1 MLRKTIWL
9 AGALALAIAACD
21 DDDDL
26 INPPGNTAVTIL
38 LTDAPGDIL
47 AAVVTID
54 PVFVQDGENDRVD
67 LLTAPVTVDLT
78 TLATT
83 TSELVSGAQAAN
95 GTYDDLRFII
105 SGAYIEVDNGDGTST
120 IFASSAD
127 YAGLPEGAV
136 VGGQLQMPSLGTSGL
151 KVDFGDAIELDG
163 GSVQYL
169 VDFDVSQSFGQEA
182 GGSGNWVMNPVIKGG
197 NSSDAG
203 TVNLTLTLG
212 AGVTLPEGVTLAD
225 FSADL
230 GGESIAFA
238 DAGDGAFTASF
249 PFLLPGTYELTL
261 VGPEGLTVTT
271 DPVLPLQVTVGAAA
285 TVAQTITI
293 SAVE

>member
-21 DDDDL
+21 NDDDL

-54 PVFVQDGENDRVD
+54 QVFVQDGENDRVD

-127 YAGLPEGAV
+127 YAGLPAGAV

-230 GGESIAFA
+230 GGELAEFA

-261 VGPEGLTVTT
+261 VGPEGLTLTT

>member
-54 PVFVQDGENDRVD
+54 QVFVQGGGNDRVD
-67 LLTAPVTVDLT
+67 LLTAPVTLDLVELANT
-78 TLATT
+78 TD
-83 TSELVSGAQAAN
+83 ELVSGAQAAN
-95 GTYDDLRFII
+95 GTYDDLNFII

-120 IFASSAD
+120 IFASSED

-261 VGPEGLTVTT
+261 VGPEGLTLTT

>member
-54 PVFVQDGENDRVD
+54 QVFVQGGGNDRVD
-67 LLTAPVTVDLT
+67 LLTAPVTLDLVELANT
-78 TLATT
+78 TD
-83 TSELVSGAQAAN
+83 ELVSGAQAAN
-95 GTYDDLRFII
+95 GTYDDLNFII

-120 IFASSAD
+120 IFASSED